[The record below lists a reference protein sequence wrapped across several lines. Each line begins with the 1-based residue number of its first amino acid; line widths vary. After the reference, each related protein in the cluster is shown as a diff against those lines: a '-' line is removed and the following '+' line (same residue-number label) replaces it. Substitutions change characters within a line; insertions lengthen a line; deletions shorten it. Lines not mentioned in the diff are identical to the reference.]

1 MLALSQ
7 NLTPPPPIPPT
18 PPPLLL
24 LLLLL
29 LPATSARATQSILPT
44 RPPRPPCRAA
54 HPRYRKAERRPPGAT
69 AARTPARCVRKR
81 DGKVFALP
89 RLFSR
94 AQCDAMGRRRGG
106 FTARASCA
114 AFR

>member
-1 MLALSQ
+1 MATWRAWQQDIRRAEVESGGGRRLEERRRFNAALAAAARGGGGAA
-7 NLTPPPPIPPT
+7 
-18 PPPLLL
+18 PL
-24 LLLLL
+24 
-29 LPATSARATQSILPT
+29 PS
-44 RPPRPPCRAA
+44 CRSV

>member
-1 MLALSQ
+1 MATWRAWQQDIRRAEVESGGGRWLEERRRFNAALAAAARGGAAA
-7 NLTPPPPIPPT
+7 
-18 PPPLLL
+18 
-24 LLLLL
+24 
-29 LPATSARATQSILPT
+29 LPS
-44 RPPRPPCRAA
+44 CRSV

>member
-1 MLALSQ
+1 MATWRAWQQDIRRAEVESGGERWLEERRRFNAALAAAARGAAS
-7 NLTPPPPIPPT
+7 
-18 PPPLLL
+18 
-24 LLLLL
+24 
-29 LPATSARATQSILPT
+29 LPS
-44 RPPRPPCRAA
+44 CRSV
-54 HPRYRKAERRPPGAT
+54 HPRYRKAE
-69 AARTPARCVRKR
+69 PARCVRKR